1 MSEEEIIPTDNETII
16 KRIEQQ
22 KKAVIEQLHINPN
35 VKTACTKSGV
45 QSTST
50 FYKWCKEDLIF
61 KDEAYWARQSTIA
74 DRLDAIEDSI
84 YTQAVGVKDK
94 DGNYTIKPNFIAG
107 FGQAKAYGN
116 QSDLRQWSDA
126 PPPLV
131 IESNDDKDKLP
142 LDTSS
147 SAVQDLMKQFVI
159 DVGKADQKSKSIE
172 GETIDTKQAQDK

>member
-1 MSEEEIIPTDNETII
+1 MSDNEIIPTDNETII

-116 QSDLRQWSDA
+116 QSELRQWSDA
-126 PPPLV
+126 PPPPEPVKQL
-131 IESNDDKDKLP
+131 EENKP

-147 SAVQDLMKQFVI
+147 SAVQDLMRQFVI
-159 DVGKADQKSKSIE
+159 DVSKADQKSRSIE
-172 GETIDTKQAQDK
+172 GEINTQDK